1 MGCVF
6 YECAVPLRSGH
17 PRPPPKINISQIGA
31 GLARICLGSPSAQL
45 RAKNNDGKTVAGGPR
60 HARSART
67 HGGGRQPCLR
77 QCFDESEP
85 FLHSA
90 VATGH
95 PEHAGGRNTT
105 IGGADDLATS
115 AATRE

>member
-1 MGCVF
+1 MTQVF
-6 YECAVPLRSGH
+6 ISNPEIRS
-17 PRPPPKINISQIGA
+17 PQNLLKINISQIGA
-31 GLARICLGSPSAQL
+31 GLARVCLGSPSAQP
-45 RAKNNDGKTVAGGPR
+45 RAKNNDEKAVADGPR

-67 HGGGRQPCLR
+67 HDGGRQPCLR

-85 FLHSA
+85 FLRSA

-105 IGGADDLATS
+105 IGGLWDK
-115 AATRE
+115 R